1 MALNNAKHFKGI
13 LQYKSTDSFAKEA
26 GYIYFVRVF
35 DNGKDTGNTEI
46 YFGTRKY
53 ADVATT
59 QLASLQ
65 SAITANANDITAI
78 KETIGTWDKTTST
91 LANAIIAVSGT
102 SETNKTD
109 IATLKGDANT
119 AGSVAKAVADAKSEL
134 LGDAGEK
141 YNTLGKLEDE
151 IQKVADSVTN
161 KNVSAE
167 GDDYVS
173 ATASGNKVTVSATNS
188 TKASLALADTALQ
201 ASGITTGN
209 ANGTIAVNGTDV
221 AVKGLGSAAY
231 TEASAYDV
239 NGAAAAVKTELVN
252 GASDGYNTLKGLE
265 TEIKAVAD
273 AAKSYEIKAITT
285 GLSSNVKEAY
295 GLFDEDGVQTGA
307 TINIYKD
314 SSLKEVKLSGQSLQ
328 FTYILADGT
337 ESTVGVDVSTFLA
350 ESEFGNG
357 LEVVDHIVK
366 VKVDSTSENY
376 LTVSNNGV
384 KLSGINDK
392 LDEKLN
398 VSTFNSYT
406 GSTNTKIDTLQSGK
420 TDVSVFETHTA
431 TTSQL
436 HATLSNEI
444 NGVKNTLTAHTQNFN
459 TYSAETKNV
468 LDGIE
473 SRLSAITDNAVTS
486 VASSANTITV
496 TDNGDGAINVE
507 VNTLAVA
514 TAQVSGYVALEK
526 TADGTLYGVMYYGGD
541 DVE

>member
-109 IATLKGDANT
+109 IATLKGNGD
-119 AGSVAKAVADAKSEL
+119 GSVAKAVADAKSEL
-134 LGDAGEK
+134 LGGAGAD
-141 YNTLGKLEDE
+141 YNTLGKLEDK
-151 IQKVADSVTN
+151 IQEVAQSVTD
-161 KNVSAE
+161 KNVDAT
-167 GDDYVS
+167 GDTYVN
-173 ATASGNKVTVSATNS
+173 ATASGNKVTVSATES
-188 TKASLALADTALQ
+188 TKASLALANSALQ

-209 ANGTIAVNGTDV
+209 ANGTIAVNGNDV

-231 TEASAYDV
+231 TDATAYDV
-239 NGAAAAVKTELVN
+239 NGAAASALTDANEYTDEKISGVTELINSVN
-252 GASDGYNTLKGLE
+252 SGRTYSITK
-265 TEIKAVAD
+265 T
-273 AAKSYEIKAITT
+273 TT
-285 GLSSNVKEAY
+285 GLAENVREKYTLVDGNNNQA
-295 GLFDEDGVQTGA
+295 GED
-307 TINIYKD
+307 ILIYKD
-314 SSLKEVKLSGQSLQ
+314 SSLKQVELSGQTLV
-328 FTYILADGT
+328 FTYILANGSEDV
-337 ESTVGVDVSTFLA
+337 VGVDVSSFLS

-366 VKVDSTSENY
+366 VKVDSASENY

-398 VSTFNSYT
+398 VAIFDSYS
-406 GSTNTKIDTLQSGK
+406 GATNTKLDSLQNNK
-420 TDVSVFETHTA
+420 VDVSVFNAHTA
-431 TTSQL
+431 NTSQL
-436 HATLSNEI
+436 HTTLSGDI
-444 NGVKNTLTAHTQNFN
+444 NSVRNTLTAHTQNFN
-459 TYSAETKNV
+459 TYSADTKSV
-468 LDGIE
+468 LDDIE
-473 SRLSAITDNAVTS
+473 SRLTSITNNAVTS
-486 VASSANTITV
+486 VASSGKTITV
-496 TDNGDGAINVE
+496 VNTNGAVNVE

-514 TAQVSGYVALEK
+514 SAQTNGYVALEK
-526 TADGTLYGVMYYGGD
+526 TANGELYGVMYYGGD
-541 DVE
+541 DAE